1 MPKRPIDYSAQIQAR
16 DKLRQQ
22 REAELLEEK
31 KREEDLL
38 DRQAKSLGQ
47 AVLAVFKSGMT
58 VDNLTGLLHEN
69 LERLQANPKLE
80 KEWTARG
87 EAFFRPATP
96 QRKQPNGTNGA
107 TGNGSP
113 GNAHDRDGQPP
124 TGAPA
129 LQPVRARTP
138 APSGTSDL
146 LDSLAPHQTGQSTAA
161 EGGSDDEH
169 A

>member
-22 REAELLEEK
+22 RETELLEEK
-31 KREEDLL
+31 KREENLL

-69 LERLQANPKLE
+69 LERLQADPKLE

-96 QRKQPNGTNGA
+96 QRKQPAGTNGA
-107 TGNGSP
+107 TGNGHS
-113 GNAHDRDGQPP
+113 GNGHAQSGPSSA
-124 TGAPA
+124 GAPA
-129 LQPVRARTP
+129 PQPPPARP
-138 APSGTSDL
+138 AAPSGTSDL
-146 LDSLAPHQTGQSTAA
+146 LDSLAPHQTGPGAAA
-161 EGGSDDEH
+161 EGGSNEEH